1 MDSIVVDRDTDG
13 LSVVPIESDL
23 SSSNLP
29 ANETTDMPV
38 ETNNTTHDQDVNSK
52 ISETND
58 LVKDIENVKP
68 PLASIVKVF
77 QQAGLIGGLLSTTVF
92 LSFRFH

>member
-1 MDSIVVDRDTDG
+1 MEKMDSIVVDRDTDG

-52 ISETND
+52 ISETNN

-68 PLASIVKVF
+68 PLASSSESVSV
-77 QQAGLIGGLLSTTVF
+77 GGLE
-92 LSFRFH
+92 

>member
-1 MDSIVVDRDTDG
+1 MEKMDSIVVDRDTDG
-13 LSVVPIESDL
+13 LSVVPVESDL

-38 ETNNTTHDQDVNSK
+38 ETNNTTHDQDVNAK

-68 PLASIVKVF
+68 PLASSSESVSV
-77 QQAGLIGGLLSTTVF
+77 GGLE
-92 LSFRFH
+92 

>member
-1 MDSIVVDRDTDG
+1 MDCIVVDCNTDG
-13 LSVVPIESDL
+13 LSVVPIDSDWNI
-23 SSSNLP
+23 SNLP

-38 ETNNTTHDQDVNSK
+38 ETNNTTHDQDVNAK

-68 PLASIVKVF
+68 PLASSRKVS
-77 QQAGLIGGLLSTTVF
+77 QQAGLIDGLLSTTVF
-92 LSFRFH
+92 LSF